1 MLDLQLQYDPSISIG
16 AYTTRDTTD
25 PDVAAEL
32 LKGGM
37 MPVNLVQISEIST
50 NFRDAII
57 NHLVIACDGEEAK
70 NVVQLFSAAIASTP
84 DEMGNTIKTY
94 SEYLAPLSFAWGE
107 TVLATR
113 TVLRNKP
120 GTSGN
125 FLATVANA
133 LSKKMD
139 SEMFKS
145 LILNSTASASQVV
158 ELERAQGKY

>member
-1 MLDLQLQYDPSISIG
+1 MLDLHLKYDPNISVG
-16 AYTTRDTTD
+16 AYMTRDTTD
-25 PDVAAEL
+25 PVVAAEL
-32 LKGGM
+32 LKDGM

-57 NHLVIACDGEEAK
+57 NHLVTSCDGDNAK
-70 NVVQLFSAAIASTP
+70 NVVQLLSAAVASTP

-113 TVLRNKP
+113 AILRNKP
-120 GTSGN
+120 DNAGN
-125 FLATVANA
+125 FLSTVANA
-133 LSKKMD
+133 LNKKMNSD
-139 SEMFKS
+139 MFRS
-145 LILNSTASASQVV
+145 LILNSTSNASQLV

>member
-1 MLDLQLQYDPSISIG
+1 M
-16 AYTTRDTTD
+16 TRDTTD
-25 PDVAAEL
+25 PVVAAEL
-32 LKGGM
+32 LKDGM

-57 NHLVIACDGEEAK
+57 NHLVTSCDGDNAK
-70 NVVQLFSAAIASTP
+70 NVVQLLSAAVASTP

-113 TVLRNKP
+113 AILRNKP
-120 GTSGN
+120 DNAGN
-125 FLATVANA
+125 FLSTVANA
-133 LSKKMD
+133 LNKKMNSD
-139 SEMFKS
+139 MFRS
-145 LILNSTASASQVV
+145 LILNSTSNASQLV

>member
-1 MLDLQLQYDPSISIG
+1 MLDLHLKYDPNISVASHMTRG
-16 AYTTRDTTD
+16 TTE
-25 PDVAAEL
+25 PIVAAEL
-32 LKGGM
+32 LKGGSI
-37 MPVNLVQISEIST
+37 PDNLVLISEIST
-50 NFRDAII
+50 NYRDAII
-57 NHLVIACDGEEAK
+57 NHLVTTCDGDEAK

-84 DEMGNTIKTY
+84 DEMVSTIKTY

-113 TVLRNKP
+113 SILRNKP
-120 GTSGN
+120 DTSGN
-125 FLATVANA
+125 FLSTVANA
-133 LSKKMD
+133 LNKKMN